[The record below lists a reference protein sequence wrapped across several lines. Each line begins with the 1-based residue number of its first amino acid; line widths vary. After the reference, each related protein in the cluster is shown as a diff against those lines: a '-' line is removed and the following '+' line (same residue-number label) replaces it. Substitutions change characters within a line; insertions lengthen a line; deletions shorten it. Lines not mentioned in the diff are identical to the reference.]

1 MGKKLKERTQEEIEN
16 DLQDVASQIKARIQA
31 YADKHNISFDEAKK
45 RAKLTVGGREVNISE
60 ESE

>member
-31 YADKHNISFDEAKK
+31 YADKHNISFDESKK
-45 RAKLTVGGREVNISE
+45 RAKLTIDGKYIKISE
-60 ESE
+60 GYE